1 MRAVMTLLLDSVR
14 VMRARV
20 LFWVVLGI
28 SALVGLIYLSI
39 GFHDSGFSMLF
50 GLLQFDHPVIRAGTD
65 EAELLYLGLFQKV
78 IVILWLFGAA
88 VFLAIIATASIFPD
102 LMAEGAIE
110 VTLSKPVGR
119 LKLFL
124 TKYVGSL
131 IFMAVQVGIF
141 VVLAFLAM
149 KWRIGTW
156 NPSLFWFVPL
166 AVLVFSYL
174 YCVVVLFSVKTRS
187 VLPGILGAATL
198 WVIAFVMNLGEANL
212 YAYAYPKQGMLYSED
227 DISFQ
232 ESLQRLHR
240 GVHVMNAFLPKPR
253 QTLDLSDRLVV
264 VNGER
269 GFSTTDF
276 ANLTLGWLVQA
287 DGTEDRIMRRNT
299 PVYVLGT
306 SLLFELVIVSW
317 AAWIFCRR
325 DF

>member
-1 MRAVMTLLLDSVR
+1 MTAILTLLLDSVR

-28 SALVGLIYLSI
+28 SALVGVVYLSI

-50 GLLQFDHPVIRAGTD
+50 GLLKFDHPDIRAGSD
-65 EAELLYLGLFQKV
+65 EAELLYLGLFQKF
-78 IVILWLFGAA
+78 IVIFWLFGAA
-88 VFLAIIATASIFPD
+88 VFLSLIATASIFPD

-131 IFMAVQVGIF
+131 LFMAVQVGIF
-141 VVLAFLAM
+141 VLLVFFAM
-149 KWRIGTW
+149 KWRVGTW
-156 NPSLFWFVPL
+156 NPSVFWFVPL

-187 VLPGILGAATL
+187 VLPGILGAAAL
-198 WVIAFVMNLGEANL
+198 WVVAFLFNMGDAVL
-212 YAYAYPKQGMLYSED
+212 YQFAYPSEEMLYSEE
-227 DISFQ
+227 DIAFQ
-232 ESLQRLHR
+232 DSIK
-240 GVHVMNAFLPKPR
+240 GVHRTVYVLNAFLPKPR
-253 QTLDLSDRLVV
+253 QTVDLSDRLVV
-264 VNGER
+264 VNGQR

-276 ANLTLGWLVQA
+276 ANVMFGGFIQA
-287 DGTEDRIMRRNT
+287 DGTEDRLMRRNS
-299 PVYVLGT
+299 VLYVVGT
-306 SLLFELVIVSW
+306 SLAFEIVLVAW